1 MTLVSKN
8 VYIGDKLDDIVRFFD
23 IVRISKYKNVFAKG
37 TLQIVLKKFL

>member
-23 IVRISKYKNVFAKG
+23 IVEYQNIRMFLQKV